1 MIRVLYTILLITT
14 LSCKNEKN
22 VALKNIEDKQKE
34 VSVIEESFGYLP
46 DSTEIKQFTLTNE
59 QGIEMKA
66 ITYGGIITSLKTPD
80 RTGKFDDVVLGY
92 DNMEGYLKKTPYFG
106 AIIGRYGNRIANGK
120 FELEGKTYQLATNNG
135 KNHLHGGIKGFDKVV
150 WDVTEIKDENGVG
163 LKLNYVSPD
172 GEEGYPGNLIA
183 QVEYFLGNDN
193 TLSFNYTAKTD
204 RPTIVNLTQHS
215 YFNFTGAQRDV
226 LSHLLKINASNI
238 TAIDNGLIPTGEFLS
253 VTGTPFD
260 FRNAKEIGQDIE
272 SDDEQMKFGLG
283 FDHNWIIDGDK
294 AFKFAASVYE
304 PKSGRYMEILTTE
317 PGIQFYSGNFLDG
330 SIIGKNNI
338 VYNHRYGFC
347 LETQHFPDSPNKSHF
362 PSSTLDV
369 GETYHSKTT
378 LKFSTK

>member
-1 MIRVLYTILLITT
+1 M
-14 LSCKNEKN
+14 
-22 VALKNIEDKQKE
+22 
-34 VSVIEESFGYLP
+34 
-46 DSTEIKQFTLTNE
+46 
-59 QGIEMKA
+59 
-66 ITYGGIITSLKTPD
+66 
-80 RTGKFDDVVLGY
+80 
-92 DNMEGYLKKTPYFG
+92 
-106 AIIGRYGNRIANGK
+106 
-120 FELEGKTYQLATNNG
+120 
-135 KNHLHGGIKGFDKVV
+135 HGGIKGFDKVV

-163 LKLNYVSPD
+163 LKLKYVSPD

-215 YFNFTGAQRDV
+215 YFNFNGAQLDV

-304 PKSGRYMEILTTE
+304 PKSG
-317 PGIQFYSGNFLDG
+317 
-330 SIIGKNNI
+330 
-338 VYNHRYGFC
+338 
-347 LETQHFPDSPNKSHF
+347 
-362 PSSTLDV
+362 
-369 GETYHSKTT
+369 
-378 LKFSTK
+378 